1 MSKFKKGFAV
11 LGLASAMLV
20 AGPALAQDTGFYAGA
35 HIGSS
40 DLNGACDGFGAG
52 VSCDEKDTA
61 WKILG
66 GYQFHKN
73 WAVELGYANLGE
85 ASASAGAVSAKAEVT
100 AWDLVAVGSLPLM
113 DRLSAYGKLGMF
125 KADTEV
131 TSNVGVSDDDSE
143 TGFTFG
149 LGVRYDFTR
158 NLGVRAE
165 WQRYQEVADDLDVD
179 VLSVGV
185 IWKF

>member
-1 MSKFKKGFAV
+1 MSKIKKGFAV

-20 AGPALAQDTGFYAGA
+20 AGPALAQDTGFYAGI
-35 HIGSS
+35 HIGMS
-40 DLNGACDGFGAG
+40 DLGGACNGVPGG
-52 VSCDEKDTA
+52 VSCDEEDSA

-66 GYQFHKN
+66 GYQFNKN
-73 WAVELGYANLGE
+73 LAVELGYANLGE
-85 ASASAGAVSAKAEVT
+85 ASASGAGVTANVEVT

-113 DRLSAYGKLGMF
+113 DRLSGYGKLGLF
-125 KADTEV
+125 KADAEL

-143 TGFTFG
+143 TGITFG
-149 LGVRYDFTR
+149 LGLRYDFTR

-165 WQRYQEVADDLDVD
+165 WQRYQEVGDDLDVD
-179 VLSVGV
+179 VMSVGV